1 MTFGHMRA
9 LWKDLRLTACFF
21 LGFCFPLLLLS
32 TAQLIEPTVEREM
45 KQEIREPA
53 VREAVKDPLT
63 NPLPFNLRAATD

>member
-1 MTFGHMRA
+1 MRA

-45 KQEIREPA
+45 KQEIREHA

-63 NPLPFNLRAATD
+63 N